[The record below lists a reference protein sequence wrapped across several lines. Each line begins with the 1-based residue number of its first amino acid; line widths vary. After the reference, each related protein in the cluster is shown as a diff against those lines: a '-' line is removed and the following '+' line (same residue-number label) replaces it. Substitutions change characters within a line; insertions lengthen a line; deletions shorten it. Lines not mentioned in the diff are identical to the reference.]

1 MIKQKRQPIR
11 TCIVCRRSDTKM
23 SLVRLVKGQD
33 GRIAVDPSG
42 RLPGRGAYICRNLDC
57 IDKIISSKIVERALK
72 TSDSDIDK
80 KELLDELR
88 KLIMQVG

>member
-11 TCIVCRRSDTKM
+11 TCIVCRCSDTKM
-23 SLVRLVKGQD
+23 SLVRLVKGQN
-33 GRIAVDPSG
+33 GRITVDPSG